1 MDDGLRLPTAD
12 GPMPAALA
20 EPTATP
26 KGAVVVIQEAFG
38 LTPHIVSITERLAA
52 AGWLA
57 VAPALFHR
65 QGSPVLAYEGD
76 FAKIGPLFEQLTV
89 DTINMDVD
97 AALADVDRRG
107 IPLERTGIVGFCMGG
122 TVSFATATRVALGAA
137 VTFYGGGVTQ
147 GRFGL
152 PSLVELAPSLR

>member
-1 MDDGLRLPTAD
+1 MGGRRDRRAARGRPPPQDPRRGKGAAERPNPRRGRRGGRRPPPGA
-12 GPMPAALA
+12 GPRPAALA

-97 AALADVDRRG
+97 AAL
-107 IPLERTGIVGFCMGG
+107 
-122 TVSFATATRVALGAA
+122 
-137 VTFYGGGVTQ
+137 
-147 GRFGL
+147 
-152 PSLVELAPSLR
+152 